1 MQTGVIEAVSDKQVN
16 TRRGPAISYRVKINN
31 TWYGAGFKAPPEK
44 GTTVQ
49 FEAQTNSA
57 GYMDAKNIVPIGG
70 ASGSVVKTGASSG
83 WPIPKDSGRDR
94 SIMRQ
99 NAVTNALRF
108 LELKDRLEHPEED
121 VHISPAQV
129 IMVAR
134 DFEAYYSG
142 DLDVAEAAAFDE
154 VVNGSD

>member
-16 TRRGPAISYRVKINN
+16 TRRGPATAYRVKINN
-31 TWYGAGFKAPPEK
+31 TWYGAGFNAPPEK

-49 FEAQTNSA
+49 FEAQTNNA
-57 GYMDAKNIVPIGG
+57 GYMDAKNIVPI
-70 ASGSVVKTGASSG
+70 SGTVSSAAKTGASSG

-108 LELKDRLEHPEED
+108 FELQNTLSEEMQD
-121 VHISPAQV
+121 ISPAQV

-142 DLDVAEAAAFDE
+142 DLDAAEAEAFDE